1 MSLREEAVE
10 AMGRARYARMVDRM
24 VAVAAANEKLMI
36 LPEWDQL
43 DDEDRTIQSETA
55 AMYLDVLL
63 DYLEASADEWIEAE
77 FTAARQ
83 NDPLIVVPLRK
94 VDTSSLL
101 SVLREDT

>member
-1 MSLREEAVE
+1 MRQEAIE
-10 AMGRARYARMVDRM
+10 AMATKLEERWIYEDYIDASQ
-24 VAVAAANEKLMI
+24 VA
-36 LPEWDQL
+36 L
-43 DDEDRTIQSETA
+43 DA
-55 AMYLDVLL
+55 LL